1 MYRFFYLLLICLLYT
16 NYSFATSDS
25 TVLRCLSN
33 YVRNIEVFSR
43 VFPQEKVY
51 LHLDNTSYYKGE
63 TIWYKAYV
71 VRPDSAGCTNLSR
84 VLYVELV
91 GPQGEVL
98 ERQKVALDQG
108 RGQGSLSLD
117 KRTMLPGF
125 CELRAY
131 TRYMTNWDA
140 SGIYSRVIPIYS
152 KPKDDGDY
160 RDRLAEEIN
169 HLNHLLR
176 TSSFEGKEDG
186 RRARERVD
194 EMMNYFCRP
203 DTMLSEKTKRRL
215 PVLLDE
221 SRSVDFF
228 PEGGSLVRGLSG
240 LVAFS
245 VDEASALADTT
256 LRGYLMTAAG
266 DTLERVSTLHEGR
279 GQFRCTPGD
288 VPLFLGIP
296 DRKGKLHRFPLPAA
310 RDTGCVLSV
319 DVHSPHSVRVSV
331 SGSSPLRGSLL
342 GLTLLHHGRLLSFD
356 TVRVDTLPC
365 LRRYDRSRLPAGVHQ
380 LTLFDREGRIHAERL
395 FFVAPRDT
403 LQEVYPIRVD
413 LPPTISPYG
422 PVELSLHAAP
432 RSSFSLSVC
441 DAATLKQGGG
451 GTDIA
456 ASLLLSSEVKG
467 YIRNASYYLESDD
480 AVHRRN
486 ADLLMLVQGWRR
498 YDWRMMSGR
507 APFVKQQPI
516 EDGLY
521 LDGQLRQVKA
531 DYDPEDV
538 KLQVVLKN
546 PRRTRPRWMMEEFR
560 TGKDGYF
567 AFKVPDIE
575 GDWGLVL
582 STKKNNLAQKY
593 TIAVDRLFSP
603 PVRRLALSETRLL
616 RPDTLHAAAPRFVP
630 LDTFKLPSYTRK
642 DIHLKTVTVKRKRKK
657 DWREYTRTSRDMEME
672 EKMKGGDFIYYN
684 SSEIADELAD
694 RGQEIP
700 RIQDWLMEKPFF
712 RYEVV
717 NKDRLVIWI
726 VGGKT
731 HYFTNAANKSYME
744 DDPVETLADV
754 RSIYLHMYE
763 GHGLVHR
770 GMGTST
776 ITDIDRA
783 IFDKAIIVEV
793 YPRYTYYDEVKGLR
807 HTHFQGYNTVQ
818 TFPMPDYSKMPLEP
832 DHRRTLY
839 WNPTV
844 RTDKQGDAK
853 VVFWNNASCRKLV
866 ISVEGILKDG
876 TPALYNHQA
885 INTAPL
891 LDVNQ

>member
-1 MYRFFYLLLICLLYT
+1 M
-16 NYSFATSDS
+16 
-25 TVLRCLSN
+25 
-33 YVRNIEVFSR
+33 RNIEVFSR

-160 RDRLAEEIN
+160 RDALTKEWNDLSSGLSHNRWHNPHDRKRAGDRMDEI
-169 HLNHLLR
+169 
-176 TSSFEGKEDG
+176 S
-186 RRARERVD
+186 
-194 EMMNYFCRP
+194 NYFANF
-203 DTMLSEKTKRRL
+203 DSTAAGKTKHRI
-215 PVLLDE
+215 PMLLDE

-657 DWREYTRTSRDMEME
+657 DWRKYTRTSRDMEME
-672 EKMKGGDFIYYN
+672 EKLKGQNLIYYN

-700 RIQDWLMEKPFF
+700 RLYDWLMEKPYF
-712 RYEVV
+712 YEEVV
-717 NKDRLVIWI
+717 KNGRMVAWGVDGVVVYLSNCPAGIRY
-726 VGGKT
+726 T
-731 HYFTNAANKSYME
+731 E
-744 DDPVETLADV
+744 RDPVESLMDF
-754 RSIYLHMYE
+754 RSVYVDMAT
-763 GHGLVHR
+763 GH
-770 GMGTST
+770 ST
-776 ITDIDRA
+776 GESPNINIKRKHDMHAQDFDISSHVSWTENERKAFGSA
-783 IFDKAIIVEV
+783 INIFLF
-793 YPRYTYYDEVKGLR
+793 PRYTYYDEVKGLR
-807 HTHFQGYNTVQ
+807 HSHFQGYNTVQ

-839 WNPTV
+839 WNPRV

-876 TPALYNHQA
+876 TPALYVPARTN
-885 INTAPL
+885 
-891 LDVNQ
+891 